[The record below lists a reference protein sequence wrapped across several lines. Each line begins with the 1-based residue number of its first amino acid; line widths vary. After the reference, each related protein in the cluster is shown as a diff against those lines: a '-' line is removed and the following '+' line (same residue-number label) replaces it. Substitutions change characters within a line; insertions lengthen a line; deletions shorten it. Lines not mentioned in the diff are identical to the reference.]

1 MSTYTTR
8 AQPTVAASIQTHRNS
23 IHHETHTVDLSRK
36 ALSLLFPSPYMAS
49 PPHSESPFRLFED
62 TKRLPSASNAH
73 ARSWVPHMQVRAPA
87 PHAESTH
94 RCSRNIPSAN
104 SRPIAH
110 SLRHNAEVRRRS
122 SRRALLDARK
132 IAYPHS
138 PALRNVS
145 PCYSL

>member
-87 PHAESTH
+87 PHAESTGDIAARGIYRAPTH
-94 RCSRNIPSAN
+94 AQLRIRSATTQKC
-104 SRPIAH
+104 A
-110 SLRHNAEVRRRS
+110 
-122 SRRALLDARK
+122 DAPRVARFSTPVK
-132 IAYPHS
+132 
-138 PALRNVS
+138 
-145 PCYSL
+145 